1 MKHNLGKA
9 MLLCFV
15 LCTLLLSASSSETE
29 QQFPRDQS
37 IIEAEAFS
45 DSGIGGRIEFP
56 EWLIE
61 IHSKAFA

>member
-45 DSGIGGRIEFP
+45 GSGIN
-56 EWLIE
+56 
-61 IHSKAFA
+61 S